1 MAETHM
7 LCGPSEP
14 DLDSASVGKWFADN
28 ASPFTACFVRA
39 KGLFYILTF
48 KERNGNMTNALIQQ
62 LRKDQP
68 LIHCITNFVVANFQA
83 NGLLALGASP
93 VMADAVEEAA
103 DIAKISS
110 CSVLN
115 IGTLKQ
121 QTVDAM
127 ILAGQSARAHGKPV
141 VLDPVGA
148 GATPFRKESVM
159 NVLESVDVTIIRCN
173 AGELAAIAGVPWN
186 AKGVD
191 AGEGNADIE
200 KIAKQVA
207 LQHTCLVAVSGETD
221 VVTDGKTTLS
231 ITGGHP
237 LMEKVTGMGCLLSS
251 VVGAFLAVGSDRP
264 LEAAAAALSFY
275 KRAGEQAAKQA
286 KGPGDLAIHFI
297 NALHT
302 LDQPNSNTY
311 LV

>member
-1 MAETHM
+1 MQ
-7 LCGPSEP
+7 
-14 DLDSASVGKWFADN
+14 
-28 ASPFTACFVRA
+28 
-39 KGLFYILTF
+39 
-48 KERNGNMTNALIQQ
+48 LIQQ

-83 NGLLALGASP
+83 NGLLALGVSP
-93 VMADAVEEAA
+93 VMADAIEEAE
-103 DIAKISS
+103 DIAKVAA

-127 ILAGQSARAHGKPV
+127 ILAGKSARAAGKPV

-148 GATPFRKESVM
+148 GATPFRKASVLH
-159 NVLESVDVTIIRCN
+159 VLKEVDVTVIRCN
-173 AGELAAIAGVPWN
+173 AGELAAIADIPWH

-207 LQHTCLVAVSGETD
+207 LAHTCLVAVSGKVD
-221 VVTDGKTTLS
+221 IVTDGHSTLT

-237 LMEKVTGMGCLLSS
+237 MMTNITGTGCLLSS
-251 VVGAFLAVGSDRP
+251 VVGAFLTAGIEKP
-264 LEAAAAALSFY
+264 LEATAEELSFY
-275 KRAGEQAAKQA
+275 KRVGEETAKVST
-286 KGPGDLAIHFI
+286 GPGDFAMHFL
-297 NALHT
+297 NTLHT
-302 LDQPNSNTY
+302 LDREIKTF